1 MHVMRESSGHTPTE
15 PQPQPELEPRNVSVI
30 IDADGIFIP
39 LPVRYAIY
47 IQCIL
52 QGGVCIYN
60 VYITGGPEP
69 EPELEPEPECDVS
82 IMIDAAGQ
90 PRPRDVAIVVAS
102 DHEPVERSRTGRA
115 ITNRSS
121 DHEPVVQGAVSPLSV
136 IYTPPCKL
144 HPVAYIWRVLQGG
157 ACPLA
162 RTALQSIEGNDSAR
176 CGLVGEPHFSSYY
189 TPSL

>member
-102 DHEPVERSRTGRA
+102 DHEPV
-115 ITNRSS
+115 
-121 DHEPVVQGAVSPLSV
+121 VQGAVSPLSV

-162 RTALQSIEGNDSAR
+162 RTALQSIEGNASAR